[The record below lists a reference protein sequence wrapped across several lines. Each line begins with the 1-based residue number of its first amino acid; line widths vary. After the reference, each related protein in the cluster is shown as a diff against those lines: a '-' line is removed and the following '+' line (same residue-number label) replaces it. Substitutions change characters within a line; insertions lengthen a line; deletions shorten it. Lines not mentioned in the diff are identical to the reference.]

1 MSELWVV
8 GEPGPGGS
16 LARLSTEAA
25 TLARDL
31 GDLAHRG
38 YRAEWVQPVDMFPQ
52 TPHIEVVARL
62 ARA

>member
-31 GDLAHRG
+31 GDSSGHDVVGIVIAIGVLRMG
-38 YRAEWVQPVDMFPQ
+38 RRPFQP
-52 TPHIEVVARL
+52 TNGS
-62 ARA
+62 